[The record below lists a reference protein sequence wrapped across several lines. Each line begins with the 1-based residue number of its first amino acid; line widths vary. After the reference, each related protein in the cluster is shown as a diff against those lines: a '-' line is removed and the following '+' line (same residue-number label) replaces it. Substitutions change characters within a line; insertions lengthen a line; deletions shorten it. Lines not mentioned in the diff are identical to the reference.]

1 MLIKAVKNYNL
12 ISFTLFLFSIFTIGA
27 FYSCKE
33 KARDITKTEIV
44 KQPEEINATAEDVIK
59 STLEEIAENS
69 KALPDSFRIKNA
81 LVLQDIY
88 SDNLYAPLWSS
99 NGTFNRNGDSL
110 FSLIGHSKE
119 YGLFPEDYYYSRLAG
134 VRMQLSDTSKAV
146 KLNAS
151 LWAYSDLLLSSAFVQ
166 IVKDLKI
173 GRLLPDSVVSKDST
187 LTSAFF
193 GEQLKSFQQ
202 RKDSVFERLEPKDS
216 GYLKLRLALDSF
228 LKKAKF
234 KNYTFVS
241 TEDSTR
247 IPALVL
253 KRISE
258 EDSTVSFVETPDSFE
273 VAAAV
278 KRYQKKNEI
287 KPDGKL
293 GAALIDRLNN
303 SDKEKFIRITIN
315 LDRYKLLPAM
325 PEQYIFVNIPSF
337 YLRLMQDDTL
347 VLKSRVV
354 VGKPTTRTPIITS
367 AINNMITYPKWT
379 IPESIIKKEVLP
391 GLKKDPSYTI
401 KKGYSIVDED
411 GNEIDPYS
419 VKWTKYKEGI
429 PYKVVQGSG
438 DDNALGVLKFNF
450 PNKYSVYLH
459 DTNQRYLFSNKKR
472 ALSHGCVRVQAWN
485 ELAQFI
491 LRNDSLKTTNAIP
504 IDSLSTWLS
513 TKQKKYIP
521 VRRPIPLFIRYFTC
535 DVSESGK
542 VVFYE
547 DIYGE
552 DMAIQD
558 KIFANKIL

>member
-1 MLIKAVKNYNL
+1 MKNYNL
-12 ISFTLFLFSIFTIGA
+12 ISFKLLLFSIFVIGTL
-27 FYSCKE
+27 YSCKE

-88 SDNLYAPLWSS
+88 KENMFAPLWSS
-99 NGTFNRNGDSL
+99 NGSFNRNGDSL
-110 FSLIGHSKE
+110 FSLIEHSKG

-134 VRMQLSDTSKAV
+134 VRTQLSDTSKAI

-173 GRLLPDSVVSKDST
+173 GRLLPDSIVSKDST
-187 LTSAFF
+187 LTTAFF
-193 GEQLKSFQQ
+193 GEQLKAFQQ

-241 TEDSTR
+241 TGDSTR
-247 IPALVL
+247 IPYLVGIRL
-253 KRISE
+253 SE
-258 EDSTVSFVETPDSFE
+258 EDSTLSPDEMIDSLKLSMAIKKFQ
-273 VAAAV
+273 
-278 KRYQKKNEI
+278 KRNGIEA
-287 KPDGKL
+287 DGKI
-293 GAALIDRLNN
+293 GPVTVATMNN
-303 SDKEKFIRITIN
+303 YDKEKFIRIAIN
-315 LDRYKLLPAM
+315 MDRYKLLPAL
-325 PEQYIFVNIPSF
+325 PEQYIFVNIPGF
-337 YLRLMQDDTL
+337 YLRLMQNDTV
-347 VLKSRVV
+347 VLKSKVV
-354 VGKPTTRTPIITS
+354 VGKPATKTPIITS

-401 KKGYSIVDED
+401 QKGYSIVDED

-552 DMAIQD
+552 DMAIQE

>member
-1 MLIKAVKNYNL
+1 MKVPRNYNL
-12 ISFTLFLFSIFTIGA
+12 LSFKLFLVSILAIGA

-33 KARDITKTEIV
+33 KNRDVTKTEIV
-44 KQPEEINATAEDVIK
+44 THLEEINATAEDVIK

-88 SDNLYAPLWSS
+88 NENLYAPLWSS
-99 NGTFNRNGDSL
+99 NGSFNRNGDSL

-119 YGLFPEDYYYSRLAG
+119 YGLFPEDYYYSRITS
-134 VRMQLSDTSKAV
+134 VRLQLSDTSKAK

-173 GRLLPDSVVSKDST
+173 GRLLPDSVVAKDST
-187 LTSAFF
+187 LTPAFF
-193 GEQLKSFQQ
+193 GEQLRAFQQ
-202 RKDSVFERLEPKDS
+202 RKDSVFEHLEPRDS
-216 GYLKLRLALDSF
+216 GYLKLKLALQKF
-228 LKKAKF
+228 LSDADF
-234 KNYTFVS
+234 KEHTFVS
-241 TEDSTR
+241 TTDSTR
-247 IPALVL
+247 ISSLVQTRL
-253 KRISE
+253 SE
-258 EDSTVSFVETPDSFE
+258 EDSTLSPDVNVDSLQLSL
-273 VAAAV
+273 AI
-278 KRYQKKNEI
+278 KRFQKRNGIEA
-287 KPDGKL
+287 DGKI
-293 GAALIDRLNN
+293 GPVTIATMNN
-303 SDKEKFIRITIN
+303 YDKEKFIRIAIN
-315 LDRYKLLPAM
+315 MDRYKLLPVL
-325 PEQYIFVNIPSF
+325 PEQYIFVNIPGF
-337 YLRLMQDDTL
+337 YLRLMQADTV
-347 VLKSRVV
+347 VLKSKVV
-354 VGKPTTRTPIITS
+354 VGKPATRTPIITS

-391 GLKKDPSYTI
+391 GLQRDPSYTI

-419 VKWTKYKEGI
+419 VKWTKYKQGI

-491 LRNDSLKTTNAIP
+491 LRNDSLKTTNAIR
-504 IDSLSTWLS
+504 IDSLSTWLA

-535 DVSESGK
+535 DVSDAGK
-542 VVFYE
+542 LVFYD
-547 DIYGE
+547 DIYEE
-552 DMAIQD
+552 DMTIQE

>member
-1 MLIKAVKNYNL
+1 VKNYNL
-12 ISFTLFLFSIFTIGA
+12 ISFKLLLFSIFVIGTL
-27 FYSCKE
+27 YSCKE

-88 SDNLYAPLWSS
+88 KENMFAPLWSS
-99 NGTFNRNGDSL
+99 NGSFNRNGDSL
-110 FSLIGHSKE
+110 FSLIEHSKG

-134 VRMQLSDTSKAV
+134 VRTQLSDTSKAI

-173 GRLLPDSVVSKDST
+173 GRLLPDSIVSKDST
-187 LTSAFF
+187 LTTAFF
-193 GEQLKSFQQ
+193 GEQLKAFQQ
-202 RKDSVFERLEPKDS
+202 RKDSVFEHLEPKDS

-241 TEDSTR
+241 TGDSTR
-247 IPALVL
+247 IPYLVGIRL
-253 KRISE
+253 SE
-258 EDSTVSFVETPDSFE
+258 EDSTLSPDEMIDSLKLSMAIKKFQ
-273 VAAAV
+273 
-278 KRYQKKNEI
+278 KRNGIEA
-287 KPDGKL
+287 DGKI
-293 GAALIDRLNN
+293 GPVTVATMNN
-303 SDKEKFIRITIN
+303 YDKEKFIRIAIN
-315 LDRYKLLPAM
+315 MDRYKLLPAL
-325 PEQYIFVNIPSF
+325 PEQYIFVNIPGF
-337 YLRLMQDDTL
+337 YLRLMQNDTV
-347 VLKSRVV
+347 VLKSKVV
-354 VGKPTTRTPIITS
+354 VGKPATKTPIITS

-552 DMAIQD
+552 DMAIQE